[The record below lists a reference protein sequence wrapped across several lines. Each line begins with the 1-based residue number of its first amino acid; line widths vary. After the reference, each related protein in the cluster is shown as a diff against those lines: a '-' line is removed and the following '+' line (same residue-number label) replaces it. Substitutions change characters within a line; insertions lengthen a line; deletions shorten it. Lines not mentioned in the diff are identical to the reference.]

1 VSHLLSNVREG
12 VCQSITGGELALR
25 PTELLKRLQSGAVHN
40 VAFSDFV
47 RLIEAAGFELER
59 TKGSHHIFIHP
70 QINQLMNLQPG
81 PGGDAKPYQIRE
93 FLSYFEDYELK
104 MGPKMSDYHIN
115 VFWSDE
121 DGCYVAA
128 IPDLHGCSAFGDSPE
143 QAVREVQVAKQLWI
157 EAARSKG
164 IAIPEPTY
172 RAPAALGKRLA
183 KLD

>member
-1 VSHLLSNVREG
+1 MSLG
-12 VCQSITGGELALR
+12 
-25 PTELLKRLQSGAVHN
+25 LKV
-40 VAFSDFV
+40 
-47 RLIEAAGFELER
+47 AGFELER

-70 QINQLMNLQPG
+70 QINQLLNLQPG

-128 IPDLHGCSAFGDSPE
+128 IPDLRGCSAFGDSPE